1 MESKL
6 SEGNSGDGSMKIVKN
21 RNLGKAADV
30 LSFVALAIGGWLLH
44 TGDLGGLAFVAFGM
58 AHQLYYMPV
67 IVMTMDTFFNGETK
81 VK

>member
-1 MESKL
+1 
-6 SEGNSGDGSMKIVKN
+6 MKIVKN

-30 LSFVALAIGGWLLH
+30 LS
-44 TGDLGGLAFVAFGM
+44 FVAFGM

-67 IVMTMDTFFNGETK
+67 IVMTMDTFFNGEIK